1 MLHLRELT
9 ASTDRCEFVQVHTAC
24 AVSHINVWEKIVA
37 MGVPAREKGEANP
50 ATGGGGDDGED
61 ALVLILED
69 DVRFHKQWQ
78 PMLVGIIAT
87 LRAKTMGGA
96 GHWSGLLYLD
106 AMDTT
111 GWDLSKTGLVV

>member
-1 MLHLRELT
+1 
-9 ASTDRCEFVQVHTAC
+9 
-24 AVSHINVWEKIVA
+24 
-37 MGVPAREKGEANP
+37 MGVPAREAGETTP
-50 ATGGGGDDGED
+50 ITGDGGDDGED

-78 PMLVGIIAT
+78 PMLVDIIAA
-87 LRAKTMGGA
+87 LRANELGGR

-111 GWDLSKTGLVV
+111 GWDLSKKGLVV

>member
-1 MLHLRELT
+1 
-9 ASTDRCEFVQVHTAC
+9 
-24 AVSHINVWEKIVA
+24 
-37 MGVPAREKGEANP
+37 MGAPAREKGELNL
-50 ATGGGGDDGED
+50 ATGRGGDDGED

-78 PMLVGIIAT
+78 PMLVEIIAE
-87 LRAKTMGGA
+87 LQAKTTLDGA